1 MSIYCHV
8 SLPDIRDI
16 MLRCDYDRFPSFI
29 DVDTRLEWIERFA
42 PYQDSRLYIRN
53 QFDELIDIEK
63 SIAKSIYRKLEQLLS
78 LLQKHKEAELLR
90 IKEEYDELY
99 MAYLEEENREF
110 GFKTLSQLL
119 TEYQFDIQYPFVDEI
134 TLYEKQ
140 FNLVMILYRKKLC
153 VIKRTFLEI
162 FWDERD
168 EANSSYIVPISELSL
183 QEIIDIPID
192 LQTIGLSPEDIFAE
206 ISSTFGTAVYKTLSS
221 QSESDSPTEL
231 PDERTTPPSP
241 VSSEEHTS
249 CNKTIA

>member
-16 MLRCDYDRFPSFI
+16 MIRADYDRFPSFI
-29 DVDTRLEWIERFA
+29 DVDKRLEWIERFA

-53 QFDELIDIEK
+53 QFDELIDIDK
-63 SIAKSIYRKLEQLLS
+63 SVAKSLYRKLEQLLL
-78 LLQKHKEAELLR
+78 LLQKYREVELLR

-99 MAYLEEENREF
+99 MAYLEEENQEF

-119 TEYQFDIQYPFVDEI
+119 TEYQYDIQYPLVEEI

-140 FNLVMILYRKKLC
+140 FNLVMVLYRKKLC

-168 EANSSYIVPISELSL
+168 QANSSYIVPISELTL

-192 LQTIGLSPEDIFAE
+192 LQTSGLSPEDIFAE
-206 ISSTFGTAVYKTLSS
+206 ISSTFCTKVYKTLSS
-221 QSESDSPTEL
+221 QLEFDSLMEPSY
-231 PDERTTPPSP
+231 ERMMPPSP
-241 VSSEEHTS
+241 VSPERIS
-249 CNKTIA
+249 CSTTTA